1 MDDVENNS
9 IASDSMQNMS
19 SAEDKDFSFT
29 DIFASWN
36 HSQMPVSS
44 HMMLK
49 LAEC

>member
-19 SAEDKDFSFT
+19 SAGDKDFPFT
-29 DIFASWN
+29 GAFAPQN
-36 HSQMPVSS
+36 HSQVPVSS
-44 HMMLK
+44 CMVLK

>member
-9 IASDSMQNMS
+9 IASDSMQNMG
-19 SAEDKDFSFT
+19 SAGDKDFPFT
-29 DIFASWN
+29 GIFAPWN

-49 LAEC
+49 LTEC